1 MTGTTSHTAS
11 AAAAQPTFRY
21 SLKIIDPE
29 KPSLYITRQVHHFN
43 GKFDSITAMKVHMM
57 EKFGDQLPDTVHFSI
72 GYFEGRQ
79 SKKRWLCCQDDLE
92 AMYKYFGN
100 GAEVTLWCDAKSVP
114 KDKEQMNARKR
125 KPGNTCPSKR
135 QEKEEEVDTIFLDL
149 KAKHSDQYDNPK
161 LRLWA
166 RMITGGLH
174 DSYDVPPAVPV
185 FQGGPE
191 SKRKR
196 ETLAGALTGA
206 VETIA
211 KYVEKRTP
219 EVPSAGS
226 SQ

>member
-1 MTGTTSHTAS
+1 MHAS
-11 AAAAQPTFRY
+11 GSKAIP
-21 SLKIIDPE
+21 
-29 KPSLYITRQVHHFN
+29 VHL
-43 GKFDSITAMKVHMM
+43 SA
-57 EKFGDQLPDTVHFSI
+57 
-72 GYFEGRQ
+72 
-79 SKKRWLCCQDDLE
+79 KK
-92 AMYKYFGN
+92 
-100 GAEVTLWCDAKSVP
+100 
-114 KDKEQMNARKR
+114 RKR
-125 KPGNTCPSKR
+125 KLTLF
-135 QEKEEEVDTIFLDL
+135 FLDL

-226 SQ
+226 SQVNELCKWEYLQESQLI